1 MAKLTEFRTFEV
13 RSYTADKENVNL
25 WYNIGDEIFVFSTLP
40 LWFTAS
46 KPRKFFIKESDLTDL
61 VPDLPEDRDFKTL
74 NMYFDGYIIVEK
86 SEIISCE
93 PPLE

>member
-25 WYNIGDEIFVFSTLP
+25 WYNIWDEIFVFSTLP
-40 LWFTAS
+40 LWFAAT

-61 VPDLPEDRDFKTL
+61 VWSIPEDRDFKTL
-74 NMYFDGYIIVEK
+74 NIYFDGYIIVEK
-86 SEIISCE
+86 SEIVSFE
-93 PPLE
+93 PSLE